1 MTSEDTKFII
11 PVEMEFLN
19 MIPQGDS
26 DLTTYLIELLW
37 TNVQEQQTNKLSF
50 PTPENPGNSRIIVKY
65 SHETS
70 ENYMN
75 WKHEKI

>member
-19 MIPQGDS
+19 MIPQGDP

-37 TNVQEQQTNKLSF
+37 TNVQEQQTNTFSF
-50 PTPENPGNSRIIVKY
+50 PTPENPGNSRIIVKH

-75 WKHEKI
+75 WKHKKI